1 MFFMILFTAGCLTV
15 LLELFKSNKTDMKE
29 RNHDSQIK
37 TIWEI
42 KKGENYPTGCFMT
55 LEKLILLRRQTKAK
69 INEINLQLSWTV

>member
-1 MFFMILFTAGCLTV
+1 MA
-15 LLELFKSNKTDMKE
+15 KE
-29 RNHDSQIK
+29 SPK

-42 KKGENYPTGCFMT
+42 KKGENYPTGLFMT